1 MSNFGYRALGFGSFP
16 NRAAAAVDGAFTWST
31 TLTLGSTNN
40 KSDVYEYGY
49 STSTIHNSASIGSL
63 SDTTIDDMWDSA
75 DGSSQAVTLTNVT
88 WLVDDTTRSAYT
100 ISTVR
105 IKFSPTD
112 QHSGT
117 NGVTWDSVTINGTK
131 FEFTGTS
138 GDDPWAYNRAVGAL
152 NPSSPADYS
161 YPSGAYAS
169 SDTNVTN
176 PFGTTSTGG
185 TYTITFESSGF

>member
-1 MSNFGYRALGFGSFP
+1 MSNFGYRTLGFGSFP
-16 NRAAAAVDGAFTWST
+16 NRAAAVNGAFTWST

-40 KSDVYEYGY
+40 KSDIYEYGY
-49 STSTIHNSASIGSL
+49 STSTMHNSASIGSL
-63 SDTTIDDMWDSA
+63 SDNTIDDMWDSA
-75 DGSSQAVTLTNVT
+75 DGSSQAVTLTNLT
-88 WLVDDTTRSAYT
+88 WLVDDVLSSSYT
-100 ISTVR
+100 ISTIRV
-105 IKFSPTD
+105 KFSPTD

-138 GDDPWAYNRAVGAL
+138 GDDPWAYNRRVGLL
-152 NPSSPADYS
+152 NPSSPLDYS
-161 YPSGAYAS
+161 YPSGTYNS
-169 SDTNVTN
+169 SSTNVAN